1 MSHPKIQIQ
10 FTFSDGSSI
19 DYDYNIIYSINPKI
33 IITKS
38 TINEPGKYIINLPP
52 KINKDDLVEFLL
64 LYMKNNKPEDNI
76 KFFNE
81 SRNKFL
87 TIINDKNK
95 LESLLGILLFFNNE
109 SYINFL
115 INNIFIP
122 EMKKDKL
129 IYFLLFSQKL
139 IEINKKN
146 NIELSTSYMN
156 LFHIC
161 LEKIENDEKYVINNF
176 EKLKIL
182 GKEKI
187 RRIMEKIFSNLL
199 FSNCLLNTEEE
210 SENEESD
217 IVISDEESNM
227 NETSIL
233 NENNYNNNGLVKN
246 RFADESEE
254 NIIGEYNDINKSYGS
269 VKKENSHI
277 LNIKDFRKL
286 IKILMDIS
294 NNHNIYELL
303 SYEYINILS
312 HESLC
317 DLNGFNKKN
326 VFQKKI
332 YLNNIKSN
340 NLIYEE
346 IPLNIIINNKTVI
359 FVIFFQP
366 FERSINV
373 CIKIKDNKLDSDN
386 KLFQH
391 LDDRDYCFKLFTFYV
406 TVQIYKGNNIFNT
419 KKNNTIIS
427 LTNNKSMYNV
437 FKSSINN
444 DFPID
449 KLSSEIN
456 EQYFII
462 KSEIKVCS
470 IYTAIISYLLQD
482 FNSFYK
488 DEHLSKL
495 SKQLFILII
504 NNKYLD
510 KKNSNDLVNS
520 ILIWLNDD
528 ANIKEDISEIF
539 YNINW
544 DNVDEAL
551 IFELIVKYSHF
562 IANNESLQIMFF
574 KIFEEKYSDFPMV
587 KSLINNII
595 SASKKIKYAQ
605 IFTQMKRN
613 IKFNNAFINYNS
625 FYMMNNNNV
634 INNNK
639 INEKQKNEN
648 KLITLGNDIKNK
660 NNFII
665 NNNENININKIS
677 KEEQKVIRKNKSNDY
692 KFIKKNN
699 NLNKIEKEKE
709 KEIITAKKDKDIIK
723 KNKNLKKN
731 NNLVINYTN
740 TSKIKNN
747 FKNLKSEK
755 PIKPNL
761 KIVIKEIKNDDFIPK
776 KEPQNKINIKKVNT
790 PKLIKKIVTNKSFNR
805 NNKIRTNLTKKSN
818 SDFMKLVLNSSNNIF
833 SNFHNSFNKSFNNLK
848 KLK

>member
-10 FTFSDGSSI
+10 FSFADVSSI

-38 TINEPGKYIINLPP
+38 TINESGKYIINLPP
-52 KINKDDLVEFLL
+52 KITKEDLVEFLL

-233 NENNYNNNGLVKN
+233 NENNYNYNGLVKN

-346 IPLNIIINNKTVI
+346 IPLNIIINNKTII

-406 TVQIYKGNNIFNT
+406 TVQICKGNNIFNT

-613 IKFNNAFINYNS
+613 IKFNSAFINYNS

-699 NLNKIEKEKE
+699 NLNKIEKE